1 MNGNYYIWSMKSSI
15 HIKYLIVN
23 EADAL
28 WGLIVNSVGYQRI
41 EPGEEYPPGNHP
53 TRYLFNV
60 EKGRVLNE
68 YQLLYITRGK
78 GTFVSSGQKRVE
90 VKEGNMFLLFPGE
103 WHSYKPDIG
112 TGWDEY
118 WIGFTGVNIDERV
131 KNGFFSKQHPIFN
144 IGMNDDLVR
153 QYKNAIET
161 AKEQGPGY
169 QQVLA
174 GIVNYLLGNAYSI
187 NKCASFGNK
196 ELSNRINK
204 AKVIIREAFQENITP
219 EQVAGQVNMSYSWFR
234 RLFKEYTGLS
244 PAQYIMELRVQKCKE
259 LLTNTTLTNKEIAF
273 DCGFDNTD
281 YFCTV
286 FKKKTNLTPHQY
298 RNMTQWGGESY
309 H

>member
-1 MNGNYYIWSMKSSI
+1 MKSSV
-15 HIKYLIVN
+15 HIKYLIVS

-41 EPGEEYPPGNHP
+41 EPGETYPPGNHP

-60 EKGRVLNE
+60 DKGRVLNE

-78 GTFVSSGQKRVE
+78 GTFVSSERKRIE

-103 WHSYKPDIG
+103 WHSYKPDKG

-131 KNGFFSKQHPIFN
+131 KNGFFSKQHPVFN

-161 AKEQGPGY
+161 AKEQAPGY

-187 NKCASFGNK
+187 DKCASFGNK

-204 AKVIIREAFQENITP
+204 AKVIIREAFQGNITP
-219 EQVAGQVNMSYSWFR
+219 EQVAGDVNMSYSWFR

-244 PAQYIMELRVQKCKE
+244 PAQYIMELRIQKCKE
-259 LLTNTTLTNKEIAF
+259 LLTNTSLTNKEIAF

-298 RNMTQWGGESY
+298 RNMTRF
-309 H
+309 